1 MPDTPQQGELPLE
14 APPLPEDAPF
24 LPARMVNEYVYCPR
38 LAYLEW
44 VQGEWAESADTVAG
58 AHTHR
63 RVDREDRPL
72 PPADAL
78 GEADRPRTRSVT
90 LSSRRLGLVARI
102 DLVESDGESVVPVDY
117 KRGKRPHVAAGAY
130 DPERVQLCVQ
140 GLLLEENGY
149 RCTEGVLYFAESRE
163 RVRVVFDEELREATR
178 GAIGGLRLVAAGGRI
193 PPPLRDSPKCPR
205 CSLVGICLPDEVN
218 HFHRTGATP
227 RPIAVR
233 RDEALPLYVQAN
245 NVRLAKKG
253 ETITLTEEDGPTTTA
268 RLIDVSQVV
277 LMGNARMTTPCL
289 HELMRREIPVTW
301 HSYGGWFLGHTV
313 GLGHKNVELR
323 EAQYR
328 ASFTPAVSLAVARS
342 LVAAK
347 VRNSRTMM
355 RRNWR
360 GDEHEREL
368 LLKILRRLADR
379 TRHARDADTL
389 LGLEGEAAS
398 VYFRAFA
405 KLLRAPAAAP
415 VTASAMGS
423 HGQRATHQPGGE
435 TAPVTAAPV
444 SSEAEGRGRARHA
457 GAPATGAGDGIGAV
471 GEGASTTAT
480 AQDFPAP
487 LRPDGMGAAGEG
499 APATAPATAS
509 APAADNTG
517 GATPLPAFRFDRR
530 NRRPPTDPV
539 NALLSFAYSM
549 LTRTFTVTLSAIGF
563 DVYRGF
569 YHRPRYGR
577 PALALD
583 LMEPFRPIVADST
596 VLQAINNGEVKPDDF
611 LHGGAGTAL
620 KSAGRKRFIA
630 AFERRL
636 AQETT
641 HPIFGYR
648 LTMRRLIEVQG
659 RLFGRYLMGEIKEYP
674 HYLPR

>member
-1 MPDTPQQGELPLE
+1 MPDTPQQSELPLE

-44 VQGEWAESADTVAG
+44 VQGEWAESADTVEGTHA
-58 AHTHR
+58 HR

-78 GEADRPRTRSVT
+78 SETDRPRTRSVT

-163 RVRVVFDEELREATR
+163 RVRVVFDEELQTATR

-245 NVRLAKKG
+245 NVRIAKKG
-253 ETITLTEEDGPTTTA
+253 ETLTLTEEDGPTTTA
-268 RLIDVSQVV
+268 RLIDISQVV

-289 HELMRREIPVTW
+289 HELMRRETPVTW

-313 GLGHKNVELR
+313 GVGHKNVELR

-328 ASFTPAVSLAVARS
+328 ASFTSAVSLAVARS

-347 VRNSRTMM
+347 VRNSRTMV

-360 GDEHEREL
+360 GDEHERERV
-368 LLKILRRLADR
+368 LKTLRRIADR

-405 KLLRAPAAAP
+405 GLLRAPAATS
-415 VTASAMGS
+415 VT
-423 HGQRATHQPGGE
+423 THRGT
-435 TAPVTAAPV
+435 TAPVTAPDTGAGGGIG
-444 SSEAEGRGRARHA
+444 AAGA
-457 GAPATGAGDGIGAV
+457 GAPATG
-471 GEGASTTAT
+471 
-480 AQDFPAP
+480 P
-487 LRPDGMGAAGEG
+487 
-499 APATAPATAS
+499 